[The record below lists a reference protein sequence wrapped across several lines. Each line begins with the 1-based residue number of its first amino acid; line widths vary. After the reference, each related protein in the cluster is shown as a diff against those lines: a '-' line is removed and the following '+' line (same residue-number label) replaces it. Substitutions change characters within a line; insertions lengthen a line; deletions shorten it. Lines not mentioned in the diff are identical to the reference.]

1 MQLRYTSQRCLTG
14 AGTLKTA
21 DFNKDGRQ
29 DLALAAGANVFVLLN
44 TLNAIQ
50 VVPLAN
56 GNFDADLDNWTT
68 EIAPLAAVNS
78 KVEVIGGVA
87 VLQEGNAGRVTL
99 SQQIVIPA
107 GATALSFDLVDNG
120 LEAAVVGTLPDAFE
134 ISLLDESGRS
144 LLPTIGVDLT
154 AYANA
159 SPGGTLRIGHGV
171 TIVGTRVTIDLSSI
185 IIDTHATLYLDLVGS
200 WK

>member
-78 KVEVIGGVA
+78 KVEVIGGGNTYAENV
-87 VLQEGNAGRVTL
+87 VLDKSVEVYG
-99 SQQIVIPA
+99 S
-107 GATALSFDLVDNG
+107 GAP
-120 LEAAVVGTLPDAFE
+120 LP
-134 ISLLDESGRS
+134 RS
-144 LLPTIGVDLT
+144 
-154 AYANA
+154 AE
-159 SPGGTLRIGHGV
+159 
-171 TIVGTRVTIDLSSI
+171 
-185 IIDTHATLYLDLVGS
+185 
-200 WK
+200 WQ